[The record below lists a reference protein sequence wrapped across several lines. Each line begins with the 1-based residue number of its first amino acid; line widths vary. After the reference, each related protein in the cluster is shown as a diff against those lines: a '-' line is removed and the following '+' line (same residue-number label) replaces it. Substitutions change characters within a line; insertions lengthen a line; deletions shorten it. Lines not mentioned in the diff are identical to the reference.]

1 MASQKVHAKG
11 VELESAS
18 RDEIE
23 YLIDQYIHN
32 ERNRAILK
40 RRLLDGICYEP
51 LAEEFD
57 LSDRQV
63 KNIVYKCEE
72 KLFRRWYGSSLIY
85 VWAEAGLLVPC
96 FCFIFF

>member
-1 MASQKVHAKG
+1 MASQKACAKG

-32 ERNRAILK
+32 ERNRAILR

-63 KNIVYKCEE
+63 KNIVYKCQN
-72 KLFRRWYGSSLIY
+72 KLFRR
-85 VWAEAGLLVPC
+85 
-96 FCFIFF
+96 

>member
-1 MASQKVHAKG
+1 MSTQKVCEKD

-40 RRLLDGICYEP
+40 RRLLDGICFEP

-63 KNIVYKCEE
+63 KNIVYKCEA
-72 KLFRRWYGSSLIY
+72 KLFRR
-85 VWAEAGLLVPC
+85 
-96 FCFIFF
+96 